1 MFNER
6 TFDKQTFD
14 CEKIHKSN
22 KCSDCEKIRESV
34 YKINQTTISP
44 HDENNSIHCEKV
56 HNGAEILNF
65 YVKKSVKSLIILNL
79 SSRFM
84 SFHVDF
90 YEIRS
95 NPLKL
100 RKKKVKKF

>member
-14 CEKIHKSN
+14 CEIIHKSN

-34 YKINQTTISP
+34 CKIHHTTISP
-44 HDENNSIHCEKV
+44 HDEHNSIHCEKV
-56 HNGAEILNF
+56 HNGAKILNF
-65 YVKKSVKSLIILNL
+65 YVKKSVKSLIILNF

>member
-14 CEKIHKSN
+14 CEIIHKSN

-34 YKINQTTISP
+34 CKIHHTTISP
-44 HDENNSIHCEKV
+44 HDEHNSIHCEKV
-56 HNGAEILNF
+56 HKSLELLNF
-65 YVKKSVKSLIILNL
+65 YGENHSISLIILNF

-84 SFHVDF
+84 SFYVDF